1 MKAKYNIGHVAAL
14 ITIFIWATT
23 FVSTKILLSDFRPIE
38 ILFLRFVIG
47 YIALLLIY
55 PKRMK
60 VTSMKHEVYFI
71 FAGLSGICLYYLL
84 ENIALTYTMASNVG
98 VIISIAPFF
107 TAIISS
113 VIFRREHKLRIH
125 FFVGFIMAMIGIL
138 LISFKGANIQMNP
151 LGDFLALLAALSWA
165 CYSVL
170 TKKISEFGY
179 HSIQVTRKVFAY
191 GICFIIPAM
200 LLFDFKVEFERLGNT
215 VNLLNIL
222 FLGLGASAL
231 CFVTWNFAVKVLGV
245 VKTSIYI
252 YLVPVITVIASAF
265 ILNEAI
271 TMKSIVGITLTIA
284 GLFISN
290 EKYQGEEVLH
300 YDERSY

>member
-1 MKAKYNIGHVAAL
+1 MKAKYNMGHVAAL

-60 VTSMKHEVYFI
+60 VRSMKHEVYFI
-71 FAGLSGICLYYLL
+71 FAGLSGICLYYSL
-84 ENIALTYTMASNVG
+84 ENIALTHTMASNVG

-113 VIFRREHKLRIH
+113 VIFRREHKLTIH

-138 LISFKGANIQMNP
+138 LISFKGTNIQMNP

-200 LLFDFKVEFERLGNT
+200 FLFDFKLEFQRLGNA

-231 CFVTWNFAVKVLGV
+231 CFVTWNFAVKVLGII
-245 VKTSIYI
+245 KTSIYI

-271 TMKSIVGITLTIA
+271 TMKSIAGITLTIA
-284 GLFISN
+284 GLLISN
-290 EKYQGEEVLH
+290 EKCEKEETLYH
-300 YDERSY
+300 

>member
-1 MKAKYNIGHVAAL
+1 
-14 ITIFIWATT
+14 
-23 FVSTKILLSDFRPIE
+23 
-38 ILFLRFVIG
+38 
-47 YIALLLIY
+47 
-55 PKRMK
+55 MK
-60 VTSMKHEVYFI
+60 VTSKKHEIYFVL
-71 FAGLSGICLYYLL
+71 AGLSGICLYYLL
-84 ENIALTYTMASNVG
+84 ENIALTHTMASNVG

-107 TAIISS
+107 TAILSS
-113 VIFRREHKLRIH
+113 IVFRKGQKLSIP
-125 FFVGFIMAMIGIL
+125 FFVGFIMAMIGIFF
-138 LISFKGANIQMNP
+138 ISFKGTEIQMNP
-151 LGDFLALLAALSWA
+151 VGDFLAFLAAISWA

-179 HSIQVTRKVFAY
+179 HSIQVTRKVFFY
-191 GICFIIPAM
+191 GICFMVPAM
-200 LLFDFKVEFERLGNT
+200 FLFDFKLEFGRLANT

-252 YLVPVITVIASAF
+252 YLVPVITVVASAV
-265 ILNEAI
+265 ILEEAI

-290 EKYQGEEVLH
+290 EKGQKEEELH
-300 YDERSY
+300 YEENCNL